1 MGSLTIRNIHP
12 ETYQRLKEQARRH
25 RRSITQEAAVIIEE
39 AVARTLDPQE
49 FWRHARRVREAV
61 QAGYGA
67 FPDSAPLIRED
78 RRR

>member
-39 AVARTLDPQE
+39 AVAQAQGPQE

-61 QAGYGA
+61 QARYGA
-67 FPDSAPLIRED
+67 FTDSAPLIRED